1 MVLKRSLVSSWAEIL
16 RCFKVTLKLLKI
28 AAPLVMTPGIC
39 TTSSRIPLNADLA
52 TEQSTRLEKMIKAY
66 ASYAEEHRVLSVADG
81 YDQRQQVGANAVQ
94 KRLLE
99 LLPFI
104 LGAIVLLFV
113 GIRLLRRRSKA
124 GG

>member
-1 MVLKRSLVSSWAEIL
+1 
-16 RCFKVTLKLLKI
+16 
-28 AAPLVMTPGIC
+28 
-39 TTSSRIPLNADLA
+39 
-52 TEQSTRLEKMIKAY
+52 
-66 ASYAEEHRVLSVADG
+66 VLSVADG